1 MNLRL
6 GATAAALRWSAG
18 AHAALTDPALS
29 ILIFHR
35 VLARP
40 DPLFPGETDAA
51 RFDALM
57 GLVAR
62 SFRVVT
68 VGQALAELAR
78 GRVVPRSLAIT
89 FDDGYADNADVALP
103 ILQRHGLR
111 ATFFVAT
118 GFLDGGRMFNDSV
131 IEAVRASP
139 RDELDLGEFGLGCLG
154 LRSPAERRAVID
166 ALIPKVKVLPLRE
179 REHALQRLWRACG
192 EPALPQA
199 LMMRSAQVQ
208 QLHAAGM
215 EIGGHTANHP
225 ILARCP
231 NDEARREIESG
242 RDALQRLID
251 APIEVF
257 AYPNGRPDSDY
268 DERHVRMVREL
279 GFRGAVSTARGA
291 ARVAADP
298 FQLPRHTPWG
308 RSLARWSAEFLA
320 NLNQRAFATA
330 GAAQPAGSR

>member
-1 MNLRL
+1 MSLRL
-6 GATAAALRWSAG
+6 GATAAALRWSAAAHG
-18 AHAALTDPALS
+18 AFTGPALS

-35 VLARP
+35 VLERP

-68 VGQALAELAR
+68 VGQALADLVQ
-78 GRVVPRSLAIT
+78 GRVAPRSLAIT
-89 FDDGYADNADVALP
+89 FDDGYADNAEVALP
-103 ILQRHGLR
+103 ILLRHGLR

-131 IEAVRASP
+131 IETVRASP
-139 RDELDLGEFGLGCLG
+139 RTQLDLGEFGLGRLG
-154 LRSPAERRAVID
+154 IGTIAERRAVIE

-179 REHALQRLWRACG
+179 REDALQRLWRACG
-192 EPALPQA
+192 EPALPST

-225 ILARCP
+225 ILARCAD
-231 NDEARREIESG
+231 DEAQREIESG
-242 RDALQRLID
+242 RDALRRLVD
-251 APIEVF
+251 APIDVF
-257 AYPNGRPDSDY
+257 AYPNGRPDTDY
-268 DERHVRMVREL
+268 DARHVGMVRAL
-279 GFRGAVSTARGA
+279 GFRGAVSTAPGA

-298 FQLPRHTPWG
+298 YQLPRCTPWG
-308 RSLARWSAEFLA
+308 RSHAKWSAEFLA
-320 NLNQRAFATA
+320 NLNQRAFTTA
-330 GAAQPAGSR
+330 GAAHPAGSR